1 MKKIYFVLLLTVF
14 SMSLSAQKGSSEKPV
29 GLGEVTVT
37 ARRILSDIGVQK
49 TELDSSALR
58 ENITNSLA
66 EVLSQNS
73 TIFIKSYGRATLATA
88 SFRGTAPSHTQV
100 TWNDIKIN
108 SPMLGM
114 VDFSLI
120 PSYFIDD
127 ANLFHGGSSTGVT
140 GGGLGG
146 AITLNTKPSDMKGF
160 NVRYIQGISSF
171 DTYDEFAR
179 VTYGNNK
186 WQSSTRFL
194 YSSSD
199 NDFKYTNYDTK
210 VPVKDDNDNIIG
222 WENPIQRNR
231 NGGFKDM
238 HILQELY
245 YNAGN
250 TGRFGL
256 YGWYMDSERG
266 IPNLSTDKKDE
277 NLTKHQQDERTLR
290 AGASWNKSS
299 ENLSISGKAGYTYT
313 DMRYVYKRGLG
324 NGEMADMINS
334 KSYTNTIFG
343 KFGAQ
348 YFLNDKWL
356 FIADLAVNQH
366 FVDSRDKAIILQ
378 NGEIGIVG
386 YDQGRIELS
395 GFVSAKYTPTKRL
408 GLAVNLREEMY
419 KDTFTPLIPGF
430 FADYLVSRRGNIVLK
445 ASIARNYR
453 TPTLNDLFFMPGGN
467 PDLKTEKGYTYDGGV
482 EFTMKNK
489 HLTFRGELTAYDS
502 HIRDW
507 ILWVRPYDG
516 AYYMTPINVKKVHSY
531 GLESKGKFIAQ
542 IDKDWKLEVEGNY
555 AITKSI
561 NKSDDSED
569 EEGSKYKPG
578 ESIGKQL
585 PYIPK
590 YSSAIIGRLMW
601 KKWILTYKW
610 LYYSERFTRTDNKVT
625 ITDNLGAYYMNDVSL
640 EKQFSLSWADCSLK
654 VSVNNL
660 FDEEYQ
666 SELSRPMAGRNF
678 GLFIG
683 ITPRFLK

>member
-1 MKKIYFVLLLTVF
+1 MKKVYAILLFIVF
-14 SMSLSAQKGSSEKPV
+14 TMPTFAQKGSSERPV

-146 AITLNTKPSDMKGF
+146 AITLNTKPADETGF
-160 NVRYIQGISSF
+160 KLRYIQGISSF

-179 VTYGNNK
+179 VIYGNDK

-210 VPVKDDNDNIIG
+210 VPVKDDNDNTIG
-222 WENPIQRNR
+222 WENPVQRNR
-231 NGGFKDM
+231 NGGFKDL

-250 TGRFGL
+250 AGRLGL
-256 YGWYMDSERG
+256 YGWYMNSERG
-266 IPNLSTDKKDE
+266 IPKLSTDKKDD
-277 NLTKHQQDERTLR
+277 NLTKNQQDEQTLR
-290 AGASWNKSS
+290 MGASWNKHA
-299 ENLSISGKAGYTYT
+299 ENLSLSGKTGYTYT

-334 KSYTNTIFG
+334 KSYTNTVFG
-343 KFGAQ
+343 KFGIQ

-356 FIADLAVNQH
+356 FIADLSVNQH
-366 FVDSRDKAIILQ
+366 FVNSKDKAIIAM
-378 NGEIGIVG
+378 NGETKIVG
-386 YDQGRIELS
+386 YNKGRVELS

-419 KDTFTPLIPGF
+419 KDTFTPLTPGF
-430 FADYLVSRRGNIVLK
+430 FADYLVSRKGNIVLK

-453 TPTLNDLFFMPGGN
+453 YPTLNDLYFMPGGN
-467 PDLKTEKGYTYDGGV
+467 PNLKTEKGYTYDGGA
-482 EFTMKNK
+482 EFTLKNK
-489 HLTFRGELTAYDS
+489 NTTFKGEVSAYNS
-502 HIRDW
+502 YIRDW
-507 ILWVRPYDG
+507 ILWLNVNG
-516 AYYMTPINVKKVHSY
+516 AYMTPINIKKVHSY
-531 GLESKGKFIAQ
+531 GLEGKGKLTTEWH
-542 IDKDWKLEVEGNY
+542 KDWKLDVEGNY
-555 AITKSI
+555 AITRSI
-561 NKSDDSED
+561 NKGGNSDENSPYRAGDA
-569 EEGSKYKPG
+569 
-578 ESIGKQL
+578 IGKQL
-585 PYIPK
+585 PYIPE
-590 YSSAIIGRLMW
+590 YSAAVTGRLMW
-601 KKWILTYKW
+601 KKWIFTYKW
-610 LYYSERFTRTDNKVT
+610 NYYSERFTTTSNESS
-625 ITDNLGAYYMNDVSL
+625 ITGHLGAYYMNDVSL
-640 EKQFSLSWADCSLK
+640 EKQFSLRWADCSLK

-660 FDEEYQ
+660 LDEEYQ

>member
-1 MKKIYFVLLLTVF
+1 MLLKKLYIILTVF
-14 SMSLSAQKGSSEKPV
+14 FLTFPVMAQKGSSDRPV
-29 GLGEVTVT
+29 GLGEITVT

-73 TIFIKSYGRATLATA
+73 TIFIKSYGRATLSTA

-120 PSYFIDD
+120 PSYFIDE

-146 AITLNTKPSDMKGF
+146 AITLNTEPAKEKGL
-160 NVRYIQGISSF
+160 NIRYIQGISSF
-171 DTYDEFAR
+171 NTFDEFAR
-179 VTYGNNK
+179 VTYSNQK

-199 NDFKYTNYDTK
+199 NDFKFTNYDTK
-210 VPVKDDNDNIIG
+210 IPIKDTEGNIIG
-222 WENPIQRNR
+222 WENPVQRNR
-231 NGGFKDM
+231 NGEFKDL
-238 HILQELY
+238 HILQEIY

-250 TGRFGL
+250 GARWGL
-256 YGWYMDSERG
+256 YAWYMDSERG
-266 IPNLSTDKKDE
+266 IPKLSTDKKDD
-277 NLTKHQQDERTLR
+277 NLTKSQQDEQTLR
-290 AGASWNKSS
+290 LGASWNKHN
-299 ENLSISGKAGYTYT
+299 ENLSLTGKAGYTYT
-313 DMRYVYKRGLG
+313 DMHYTYKRGLG
-324 NGEMADMINS
+324 NGEMANMIDS
-334 KSYTNTIFG
+334 RSYVNTLFG

-356 FIADLAVNQH
+356 FITDLFMNQH
-366 FVDSRDKAIILQ
+366 FVYSKDKAIIST
-378 NGEIGIVG
+378 NGKREIVG
-386 YDQGRIELS
+386 YDKGRIELS

-408 GLAVNLREEMY
+408 GLAVNLREEFY
-419 KDTFTPLIPGF
+419 KDTFTPPIPGF
-430 FADYLVSRRGNIVLK
+430 FVDYLISKRGNIVLK

-453 TPTLNDLFFMPGGN
+453 YPTLNDMYFQPGGN
-467 PDLKTEKGYTYDGGV
+467 PDLKTEKGYTYDGGA
-482 EFTMKNK
+482 EFTLKNK
-489 HLTFRGELTAYDS
+489 KMTFKGEISAYNS

-507 ILWVRPYDG
+507 ILWLNVNG
-516 AYYMTPINVKKVHSY
+516 AYMTPINIKKVHSY
-531 GLESKGKFIAQ
+531 GLEGKGKLSTEWH
-542 IDKDWKLEVEGNY
+542 KDWKLDIEGNY
-555 AITKSI
+555 AITHSI
-561 NKSDDSED
+561 NKGGNSDENSPYRAGDA
-569 EEGSKYKPG
+569 
-578 ESIGKQL
+578 IGKQL

-590 YSSAIIGRLMW
+590 YSAAAIGRLMW
-601 KKWILTYKW
+601 KKWILTYKCI
-610 LYYSERFTRTDNKVT
+610 YYSERYTTTSNESTVT
-625 ITDNLGAYYMNDVSL
+625 GNLSAYYMNDISL
-640 EKQFSLSWADCSLK
+640 EKQFSLRWADCSVK

>member
-1 MKKIYFVLLLTVF
+1 MVFLLAIPVK
-14 SMSLSAQKGSSEKPV
+14 AQKGSSDKPV

-73 TIFIKSYGRATLATA
+73 TIFIKSYGRATLSTA

-120 PSYFIDD
+120 PSYFIDE

-146 AITLNTKPSDMKGF
+146 AITLNTEPAREEGF
-160 NVRYIQGISSF
+160 NIRYIQGISSF

-179 VTYGNNK
+179 VTYGNEK

-210 VPVKDDNDNIIG
+210 VPVKDPDGNIIG
-222 WENPIQRNR
+222 RENPVQRNR
-231 NGGFKDM
+231 NGGFKDL
-238 HILQELY
+238 HLLQELY
-245 YNAGN
+245 YNAGK

-256 YGWYMDSERG
+256 YAWYMDSERG
-266 IPNLSTDKKDE
+266 IPKLSTDKKED
-277 NLTKHQQDERTLR
+277 NLTQHQQDEKTLR
-290 AGASWNKSS
+290 IGASWDKHN
-299 ENLSISGKAGYTYT
+299 ENLSLSGKTGYTYT
-313 DMRYVYKRGLG
+313 DMRYTYKRGLG
-324 NGEMADMINS
+324 NGEMANMIDS
-334 KSYTNTIFG
+334 RSFVSTIFG

-356 FIADLAVNQH
+356 FISDISINQH
-366 FVDSRDKAIILQ
+366 FANSRDKAIIAT
-378 NGEIGIVG
+378 NGERKIVG
-386 YDQGRIELS
+386 YDKGRIELS

-408 GLAVNLREEMY
+408 GLAVNLREEFY

-430 FADYLVSRRGNIVLK
+430 FADYLVSKKGNIVLK

-453 TPTLNDLFFMPGGN
+453 YPTLNDLYFQPGGN

-482 EFTMKNK
+482 EFTLKNERV
-489 HLTFRGELTAYDS
+489 TFKGEVSAYDS
-502 HIRDW
+502 YIRDW
-507 ILWVRPYDG
+507 ILWIPVNS
-516 AYYMTPINVKKVHSY
+516 AYMTPINIKKVHSY
-531 GLESKGKFIAQ
+531 GVEAKGKLSILPH
-542 IDKDWKLEVEGNY
+542 KDWRLEIEGNY
-555 AITKSI
+555 AITHSI
-561 NKSDDSED
+561 NKGGSYDEDLSFSDGDAV
-569 EEGSKYKPG
+569 
-578 ESIGKQL
+578 GKQL

-590 YSSAIIGRLMW
+590 YSSAAIGRLMW
-601 KKWILTYKW
+601 KKWIFTYKW
-610 LYYSERFTRTDNKVT
+610 IYYSERFTRSDNEKT
-625 ITDNLGAYYMNDVSL
+625 LTDNLGAYYMNDVSL
-640 EKQFSLSWADCSLK
+640 EKQFSFRWADCSVK

>member
-1 MKKIYFVLLLTVF
+1 MKRIYLLFLTTLLVCP
-14 SMSLSAQKGSSEKPV
+14 LSAQKGSQEKPV

-37 ARRILSDIGVQK
+37 ARRVLSDIGVQK

-66 EVLSQNS
+66 EVLAQNS

-114 VDFSLI
+114 VDFSMI

-146 AITLNTKPSDMKGF
+146 AITLNTKPADEEGLNIK
-160 NVRYIQGISSF
+160 YIQGISSF

-179 VTYGNNK
+179 VTYGKGK

-210 VPVKDDNDNIIG
+210 TPIRDSDGNIIR
-222 WENPIQRNR
+222 WENPVERNK
-231 NGGFKDM
+231 NGKFKDM

-250 TGRFGL
+250 YGRWGL
-256 YGWYMDSERG
+256 YAWYTDSERG
-266 IPNLSTDKKDE
+266 IPKLTVDKRDDNLIKS
-277 NLTKHQQDERTLR
+277 QQDEQTLR
-290 AGASWNKSS
+290 MGASWNKHN
-299 ENLSISGKAGYTYT
+299 ENLTLSGKAGYTYT
-313 DMRYVYKRGLG
+313 DMNYTYKRDVG
-324 NGEMADMINS
+324 NGEMANMIDS
-334 KSYTNTIFG
+334 KSYVNTLFG

-356 FIADLAVNQH
+356 FITDLSVNQH
-366 FVDSRDKAIILQ
+366 FVDSRDKAIVAT
-378 NGEIGIVG
+378 NGQTEIVG
-386 YDQGRIELS
+386 YDKGRIELS

-408 GLAVNLREEMY
+408 GLAVNLREEFY
-419 KDTFTPLIPGF
+419 KDSFIPLIPGF
-430 FADYLVSRRGNIVLK
+430 FVDYLVSKKGNVVLK

-453 TPTLNDLFFMPGGN
+453 TPTLNDLYFKPGGN
-467 PDLKTEKGYTYDGGV
+467 PDLKPEKGYTYDGGV
-482 EFTMKNK
+482 EFTLKNK
-489 HLTFRGELTAYDS
+489 QVTFKGEVSAYDS
-502 HIRDW
+502 HIDDW
-507 ILWVRPYDG
+507 ILWILEGRG
-516 AYYMTPINVKKVHSY
+516 AYMTPINVQKVRSY
-531 GLESKGKFIAQ
+531 GLESKGKLSAQ
-542 IDKDWKLEVEGNY
+542 LNKDWKLEVEGNY
-555 AITKSI
+555 AITRSI
-561 NKSDDSED
+561 NKSGYSTED
-569 EEGSKYKPG
+569 ESQYNPG
-578 ESIGKQL
+578 EAIGKQL

-590 YSSAIIGRLMW
+590 HSASVIGRLMW
-601 KKWILTYKW
+601 KKWIFTYKYI
-610 LYYSERFTRTDNKVT
+610 YYSERFTMTSNESTLTGD
-625 ITDNLGAYYMNDVSL
+625 LGAYYMNDVSL
-640 EKQFSLSWADCSLK
+640 EKQFSFKWADCSLK

-666 SELSRPMAGRNF
+666 SELARPMAGCNF

-683 ITPRFLK
+683 FTPRFLK